1 LISLLNHLSVTSNF
15 KEDNL
20 KRPFIIAIS
29 AVSGGGKTT
38 AIQLLNKQL
47 ANSTALFFDKYDFE
61 GPDNLIEWARRG
73 GNYNEWKLQP
83 LISDLTMIL
92 DNKEQ
97 HFEYILLDY
106 PFAYLNNEMKAYID
120 LAIFIDTPLDAAM
133 ARRILRNQNTTTKEI
148 RIDMETYLTG
158 AREAYVAMLNTVKP
172 NSDVVIN
179 GLLEKEILV
188 GEIKKSIKKH
198 LKVSQ

>member
-1 LISLLNHLSVTSNF
+1 LISQLKTITSIF
-15 KEDNL
+15 KEDKL

-47 ANSTALFFDKYDFE
+47 ANSTALFFDEYDFE
-61 GPDNLIEWARRG
+61 GPDNYIEWVRRG

-83 LISDLTMIL
+83 LISDLKMIL
-92 DNKEQ
+92 NNKD
-97 HFEYILLDY
+97 HLFEYILLDY
-106 PFAYLNNEMKAYID
+106 PFAYLNNKMKAYLD
-120 LAIFIDTPLDAAM
+120 LAIFIDTPLDVAM
-133 ARRILRNQNTTTKEI
+133 ARRILRNHINTTTEEI
-148 RIDMETYLTG
+148 RNDMESYLTG

-172 NSDVVIN
+172 NSDIVID

-188 GEIKKSIKKH
+188 GEIKKTIKKH